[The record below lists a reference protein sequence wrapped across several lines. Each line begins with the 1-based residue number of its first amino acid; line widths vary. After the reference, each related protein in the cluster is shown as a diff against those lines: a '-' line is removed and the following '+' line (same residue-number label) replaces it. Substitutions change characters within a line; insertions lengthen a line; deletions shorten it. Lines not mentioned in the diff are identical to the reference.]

1 MNKFEEIINQK
12 FLNKD
17 GSLNKTVLVSAI
29 TLLIVL
35 VDQILAIFNVF
46 PAHQD
51 QVVAILNTLLT
62 ILSIFGF
69 VEGPD
74 TAQII
79 NPQTPQE
86 PRNANVSITSP
97 KVAPDTIEHSQTNAN
112 LAKIAMKNAQA
123 PTALG
128 DAEDSKK

>member
-35 VDQILAIFNVF
+35 IDQILAIFNII

-51 QVVAILNTLLT
+51 QVVAVLNTVLT

-69 VEGPD
+69 VEGPE

-79 NPQTPQE
+79 NPQTPQN
-86 PRNANVSITSP
+86 PRHDDVPSASP
-97 KVAPDTIEHSQTNAN
+97 KVAPETIAHSQTNAN
-112 LAKIAMKNAQA
+112 LTKIAMKNAQA
-123 PTALG
+123 PTAVR

>member
-1 MNKFEEIINQK
+1 MNKFIKILKAK
-12 FLNKD
+12 FLNQD
-17 GSLNKTVLVSAI
+17 GTINKSVLVSAV

-35 VDQILAIFNVF
+35 IDQILAVFNVF

-86 PRNANVSITSP
+86 TRHDGASSTSP
-97 KVAPDTIEHSQTNAN
+97 EVKPDTIQHSQTNAN
-112 LAKIAMKNAQA
+112 LTKIAMKNAGT
-123 PTALG
+123 PTATG
-128 DAEDSKK
+128 DAGDSKK